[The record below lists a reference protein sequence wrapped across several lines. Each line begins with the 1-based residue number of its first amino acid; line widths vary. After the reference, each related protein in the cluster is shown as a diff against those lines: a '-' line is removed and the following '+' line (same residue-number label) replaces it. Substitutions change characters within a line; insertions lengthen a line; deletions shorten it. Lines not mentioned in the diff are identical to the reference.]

1 MTMMLGFLGGL
12 EVLLVFL
19 FGGLISLACFA
30 LWIWM
35 LIDCLTNH
43 GIQSSEKVA
52 WVLVILFLPF
62 IGSLIYLF
70 VGRPKRK
77 TAS

>member
-1 MTMMLGFLGGL
+1 MFGFLGGL
-12 EVLLVFL
+12 EVVLLCL
-19 FGGLISLACFA
+19 FGGLIGLACFV

-43 GIQSSEKVA
+43 GIPGSEKVA
-52 WVLVILFLPF
+52 WVLVILFTHFL
-62 IGSLIYLF
+62 GALIYFF

-77 TAS
+77 TA

>member
-1 MTMMLGFLGGL
+1 MMFGLLGGL
-12 EVLLVFL
+12 EAVLGLL
-19 FGGLISLACFA
+19 FGGVIGLLCFA
-30 LWIWM
+30 FWLWM

-43 GIQSSEKVA
+43 GVPGSEKVA
-52 WVLVILFLPF
+52 WVLVIVLLPF

-77 TAS
+77 LAT

>member
-1 MTMMLGFLGGL
+1 VTLALLGGL
-12 EVLLVFL
+12 GALFL
-19 FGGLISLACFA
+19 FVFGSLISLLCLI

-35 LIDCLTNH
+35 LVDCLTNQ
-43 GIQSSEKVA
+43 GIGGSEKLA
-52 WVLVILFLPF
+52 WILVILLLPF

-77 TAS
+77 MAS